1 MPLKTHRTLRGL
13 PSSLLLLSFYLP
25 SGASEDAGCQT
36 VGVGQAMVQLLTRR
50 GRMQSQQAVRTQNLN
65 YVSNHNKGCKVK
77 REVCL
82 LPLPPTPHPTAGSS
96 DGCGQ
101 TVSGPD
107 IQPGRSRGR
116 RTGHHWGFLY
126 ARLAFQRHLRS
137 DLSSMVGHFETYMM
151 RNTTSKEFKRARNAS
166 QSSDLESSI
175 KASLQARW

>member
-1 MPLKTHRTLRGL
+1 MGRNRL
-13 PSSLLLLSFYLP
+13 SSLSLPGRELGLSLSLRP
-25 SGASEDAGCQT
+25 IWLMEALSCNEPA
-36 VGVGQAMVQLLTRR
+36 RR

-77 REVCL
+77 REVRL

-96 DGCGQ
+96 DGCRQ
-101 TVSGPD
+101 TISGPD
-107 IQPGRSRGR
+107 IQPGRSRGS

-137 DLSSMVGHFETYMM
+137 DLSFMVGHFETYMM